1 MSHMINYPHIAS
13 MVFNTP
19 LYADPT
25 LVRSIKAVLEP
36 RLLGRMGSAPASLG
50 LTQSQPAVEASANQE
65 DRYAKSLNVVGKL
78 AIISVHGVLVP
89 RRGVITASC
98 EELISYEYLRG
109 QLTAALRHELVEE
122 IVLDFHTGGGS
133 AMGCKEMADF
143 IRASTKIKPITAIIN
158 FAAYSAG
165 YFLAAAC
172 SKVICSPTGG
182 VGSIGVIIETFEVSK
197 WEEEVGIKYNTFY
210 RGGHKNDCSPHEEIT
225 EQAVAEIDKRL
236 DKTYVTFTSSV
247 AEYRGIDVQAVIDT
261 EARLFDPEE
270 ALQLKLIDEI
280 APAQD
285 AVNAI
290 AQHYHTSKPRSI
302 QAQARAYNTACQI

>member
-1 MSHMINYPHIAS
+1 MSHLINYPHIAS

-25 LVRSIKAVLEP
+25 LVRAIKAVLEP
-36 RLLGRMGSAPASLG
+36 RLLGRMESAPTSLG
-50 LTQSQPAVEASANQE
+50 MVQSQPAVEASNNHE
-65 DRYAKSLNVVGKL
+65 DRYARSLTVVGKL
-78 AIISVHGVLVP
+78 AVISVHGILVP
-89 RRGVITASC
+89 RRGVIQAC

-109 QLTAALRHELVEE
+109 QITAALRHELVEE

-143 IRASTKIKPITAIIN
+143 IRASTQIKPITAIIN

-172 SKVICSPTGG
+172 SKIICSPTGG
-182 VGSIGVIIETFEVSK
+182 VGSVGVIIETFEVSK

-225 EQAVAEIDKRL
+225 QQAVAEIDKRL
-236 DKTYVTFTSSV
+236 DKAYAIFTGSV
-247 AEYRGIDVQAVIDT
+247 AEYRGLDVQAIIET

-270 ALQLKLIDEI
+270 ALQLNLIDEI

-285 AVNAI
+285 AINAI
-290 AQHYHTSKPRSI
+290 AQRYKSTPTRSI
-302 QAQARAYNTACQI
+302 RAQARAYDTACKI